1 MRMRIKQAQAMGWSK
16 RIALLVTL
24 LCSTSVY
31 AVQLKT
37 LLKTA
42 LEQDPMMLEA
52 QANEEAALSKVK
64 ESKALHY
71 PTLAVTANQILD
83 QSHES
88 QYDYVSEDFTPGI
101 RGSVNLYSFGAISA
115 QVARDEKK
123 SQYFEQKIGETAEEL
138 GYNIGSEYLKALNAH
153 EALAVQ
159 MRSLERH
166 NKFTQDVSVIVQYDA
181 GRRSELTQARAR
193 QMQVEHTIS
202 SLQRDLGFALSHLRK
217 YSPEVIDQDTLSDPF
232 AGLAPSQFINRYQLG
247 EVTKHPSYL
256 AQEAELDSIRSEV
269 KYRKAKRYPSINLE
283 GNVTTE
289 DRQVY
294 LNMSWDL
301 LNQGAKYSVEQS
313 GQSAVAAKARLDQI
327 QRDIEE
333 RARTAE
339 IDMFQSQQKM
349 QISQEQIIASRKVV
363 SDNEKQFKIAR
374 KSLIDVLNAYNELAS
389 VEMAYVSAQNDY
401 RMAALAYLR
410 AQANISNWV
419 RQ

>member
-1 MRMRIKQAQAMGWSK
+1 MRMRNKKVQEMTWHK

-24 LCSTSVY
+24 LCSSSVY

-52 QANEEAALSKVK
+52 QANEEAALSRVK
-64 ESKALHY
+64 ESKSLHY
-71 PTLAVTANQILD
+71 PTLALTANQILG
-83 QSHES
+83 QSHKS
-88 QYDYVSEDFTPGI
+88 QYDYVSEDFTPGVK
-101 RGSVNLYSFGAISA
+101 GSLNLYSFGAITA
-115 QVARDEKK
+115 QVDRDEKK
-123 SQYFEQKIGETAEEL
+123 SEYFEKKIDETAEEL
-138 GYNIGSEYLKALNAH
+138 GYNIGSEYLKALNIH

-166 NKFTQDVSVIVQYDA
+166 NKFTQDISVIVQYDA

-202 SLQRDLGFALSHLRK
+202 SLQRELGFALSHLKK
-217 YSPEVIDQDTLSDPF
+217 YSSEVIDQDTLSDPF
-232 AGLAPSQFINRYQLG
+232 VGLAPSEFISHYQLS
-247 EVTKHPSYL
+247 EVRQHPSYL
-256 AQEAELDSIRSEV
+256 AQEAELESIRSEV
-269 KYRKAKRYPSINLE
+269 KYRKAKRYPSVNLE

-301 LNQGAKYSVEQS
+301 LNRGAKYSVEQS

-339 IDMFQSQQKM
+339 IDMFQSRQKM
-349 QISQEQIIASRKVV
+349 NISQEQILASRKVV
-363 SDNEKQFKIAR
+363 NDNEKQFKIAR
-374 KSLIDVLNAYNELAS
+374 KSLIDVLNAYNELAG
-389 VEMAYVSAQNDY
+389 VEMAYVTAQNDY

-410 AQANISNWV
+410 AQANISNWA